1 MNTCHRV
8 ETDGVKG
15 FFKWEMLKQCKLLR
29 LEKVLWKWFTAM
41 CSEEKLVTG
50 PMIIQKVKTFYDELK
65 ITDKFTFYEGWLQ
78 TFKQPAPE
86 GGIQI

>member
-1 MNTCHRV
+1 MTACHRV

-15 FFKWEMLKQCKLLR
+15 FFKCEMLKQCKLLH
-29 LEKVLWKWFTAM
+29 LEKVMCKWFTAM
-41 CSEEKLVTG
+41 YSEETLVTG
-50 PMIIQKVKTFYDELK
+50 PMIIQKVKSFYDELK
-65 ITDKFTFYEGWLQ
+65 ITDKFTFCEGRLQ